1 MNDRSFGDGDGAADG
16 GGDADGDGTAL
27 AGKLAVVTGG
37 NGGLGL
43 ATARGLARA
52 GAHVVIAARDPGK
65 STAALDELRREVPGV
80 AAEIV
85 PLDLASLDSVRA
97 AAEAIIAAQPAVDVL
112 VNNAGVMGTPERT
125 TADGFELQLGTNHLG
140 HFAFTALLL
149 PALLRSDRG
158 RVVTVTSTARHIGR
172 PVDPDSPFLRG
183 GRYGPWKAY
192 GQSKL
197 ANYHFALGLQQRFER
212 SEAPAMS
219 LVAHPGLSD
228 TELQATSVTAT
239 VSAGGGGASQ
249 RFFHLLART
258 TGMSSERGALPQLR
272 AALDPDAEGGQLY
285 APRFGTFGDP
295 VRRPVLRRFRLGR
308 RIDELWAVSQ
318 RETGIELDVTAAMM
332 SG

>member
-1 MNDRSFGDGDGAADG
+1 MNDRSFGDAD
-16 GGDADGDGTAL
+16 AL

-43 ATARGLARA
+43 ATAVGLARA
-52 GAHVVIAARDPGK
+52 GAHVVIAARNPDK
-65 STAALDELRREVPGV
+65 ASTALDELRRTVPGA
-80 AAEIV
+80 AAEVV
-85 PLDLASLDSVRA
+85 PLDLGSLDSIRA
-97 AAEAIIAAQPAVDVL
+97 AAEAIVSAQPAIDVL

-140 HFAFTALLL
+140 HFALTALLL
-149 PALLRSDRG
+149 PALLRSDQA

-172 PVDPDSPFLRG
+172 PVDPDEPFLRG

-197 ANYHFALGLQQRFER
+197 ANYYFALGLQQRFAE
-212 SEAPAMS
+212 SDAPAVS

-228 TELQATSVTAT
+228 TELQAASVDA
-239 VSAGGGGASQ
+239 SSGGLSQ
-249 RFFHLLART
+249 RFFHLMART

-272 AALDPDAEGGQLY
+272 AALDPGARGGQLY
-285 APRFGTFGDP
+285 APRFVNFGDP
-295 VRRPVLRRFRLGR
+295 VRRPVLRRIGLAR
-308 RIDELWAVSQ
+308 RIDDLWAMSQ

-332 SG
+332 SV